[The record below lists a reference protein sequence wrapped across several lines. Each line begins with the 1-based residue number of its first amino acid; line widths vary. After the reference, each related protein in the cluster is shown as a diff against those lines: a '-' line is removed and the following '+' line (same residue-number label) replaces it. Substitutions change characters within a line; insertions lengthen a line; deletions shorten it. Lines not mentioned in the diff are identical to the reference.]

1 MKMFNI
7 KYRYLFIT
15 TFCLTLMWSTC
26 AHAGLISAAKEA
38 WETVKEVTDLILG
51 IFFPDNCPVPNF
63 NENNVRCL
71 FCGMFKAIFNSGSVV
86 AGKAYTQFSTDLGHL
101 LLVFVAVS
109 LALIVLKNLS
119 TMRGNDTASLMEEIL
134 NKVFICAAIYFI
146 ISGEY
151 YPIINM
157 TIVPLYETGLGLLDA
172 NGDCGFSEGIIGFSK
187 NFINGGTE
195 TASGGMPVSLG
206 KIIVCTIHQIES
218 KINVLFDLGGWAF
231 CRGFGPDKVFKLI
244 PNLIHITDGLVYYA
258 CGAVLMVMFPWVLAD
273 ATFQLVLSFALLP
286 FAVCGYAFN
295 GTKKF
300 LPEIFSWIINSLL
313 IFLFMQI
320 LFTCFEEYLKDI
332 IGGAIERSAGD
343 AHTLFTH
350 PVRGLAFYGIGTVK
364 IIFIVYLLY
373 EYIPAIKELGDN
385 FASGA
390 GLSVGKDADTFMR
403 GQVNKQGKKLG
414 KKAVQG
420 AKNTLEWGGKRVGG
434 LARRG
439 MTAYVAKHGSVRIPF
454 SGKYNTRTVGGKQYL
469 EKEKKYA
476 NGIVK
481 ERKLYDDY
489 SIITIKYDRSG
500 NEIGRHVEFRDSF
513 AKGSLLDAK
522 GRIDQDALK
531 ALMDSPLAQD
541 PAYKQA
547 IMEQIAINA
556 LEAKGKKVGKFYSKR
571 TVTFNAS
578 NPNEILIDQVDHN
591 GRVTKVSMKIDPTTG
606 QVALAHGTKR
616 VDNKLLRRQ
625 GVSTKHETSGQ
636 KRRRTRRENRIKNKL
651 SGADHTDGLF
661 YSYDKVVDTDGVEHY
676 QKRLRNGWNV
686 KNYTRAAKNV
696 FGTVKDAS
704 LGLVGATID
713 LKLPIG
719 IVSTAVL
726 AVESVFSKSA
736 RRELKNKFSAM
747 GTEMKKYGR
756 KEAARYASDWH
767 SGNVKDYSDKGYVKT
782 DSVSGGVEKRR
793 AADATVTTRADGS
806 RQYVDNATGSIFAE
820 EGLSGDFE
828 LFFTNGD
835 IDFTTSGEMGKD
847 GVLLS
852 EESKFKYGAHIQ
864 KGHDSVI
871 SNVDGFQVIEKDGSV
886 ASDVDPSKL
895 FFGLD
900 NMLGQTTINGT
911 ATADFVKENIFVE
924 GRKRKTNRT
933 RTNYGQGMF

>member
-15 TFCLTLMWSTC
+15 TFCLTLIWSTC
-26 AHAGLISAAKEA
+26 AHAGVVSALR
-38 WETVKEVTDLILG
+38 ETGETIKEVTDLILG

-134 NKVFICAAIYFI
+134 NKFFICAAIYFI

-157 TIVPLYETGLGLLDA
+157 TIVPLYETGLSLLDA

-195 TASGGMPVSLG
+195 AAGGGMPVSLG

-390 GLSVGKDADTFMR
+390 GLSVGKEADTFMR

-420 AKNTLEWGGKRVGG
+420 AKNTLEWGGNRVKG
-434 LARRG
+434 LSRRAAMKFG
-439 MTAYVAKHGSVRIPF
+439 EAPAGRYYGNTHFLTHSTAT
-454 SGKYNTRTVGGKQYL
+454 GKYLQKTKTYDGRNVKEKIFTDKFSEIKKQYD
-469 EKEKKYA
+469 K
-476 NGIVK
+476 
-481 ERKLYDDY
+481 
-489 SIITIKYDRSG
+489 SG
-500 NEIGRHVEFRDSF
+500 NLVGQQVEFRDGF
-513 AKGSLLDAK
+513 AKNMINSK
-522 GRIDQDALK
+522 GRIDKEALQ
-531 ALMDSPLAQD
+531 ALLDSPLAQD
-541 PAYKQA
+541 PDCRQA
-547 IMEQIAINA
+547 IMEQLAADA
-556 LEAKGKKVGKFYSKR
+556 LEAHGKKLGKNFNSR
-571 TVTFNAS
+571 NVTFNPS
-578 NPNEILIDQVDHN
+578 NPYEILIEQVDHS
-591 GRVTKVSMKIDPTTG
+591 GRITKVQMKIDPRTG
-606 QVALAHGTKR
+606 QVALAHGT
-616 VDNKLLRRQ
+616 N
-625 GVSTKHETSGQ
+625 
-636 KRRRTRRENRIKNKL
+636 N
-651 SGADHTDGLF
+651 TD
-661 YSYDKVVDTDGVEHY
+661 T
-676 QKRLRNGWNV
+676 
-686 KNYTRAAKNV
+686 
-696 FGTVKDAS
+696 
-704 LGLVGATID
+704 
-713 LKLPIG
+713 
-719 IVSTAVL
+719 
-726 AVESVFSKSA
+726 
-736 RRELKNKFSAM
+736 
-747 GTEMKKYGR
+747 GR
-756 KEAARYASDWH
+756 FD
-767 SGNVKDYSDKGYVKT
+767 V
-782 DSVSGGVEKRR
+782 
-793 AADATVTTRADGS
+793 
-806 RQYVDNATGSIFAE
+806 
-820 EGLSGDFE
+820 
-828 LFFTNGD
+828 FFTNGATE
-835 IDFTTSGEMGKD
+835 FTTNGTMDKTGT
-847 GVLLS
+847 VTS
-852 EESKFKYGAHIQ
+852 EVTKCKFGAHIQ
-864 KGHDSVI
+864 KGHDSILDRVGDNKVI
-871 SNVDGFQVIEKDGSV
+871 DERGNIARDIDSAE
-886 ASDVDPSKL
+886 L
-895 FFGLD
+895 LFGLD
-900 NMLGQTTINGT
+900 DMFGVSSVGGT
-911 ATADFVKENIFVE
+911 SMKDYVKDNILTE
-924 GRKRKTNRT
+924 SSKQRTNRVH
-933 RTNYGQGMF
+933 TNMAKTLL